1 MNLKMMTGLFEK
13 DKLTDLEFQN
23 EMSKNYS
30 LHIYTCTLTLIRLQT
45 SPSLYVRVLTADHH

>member
-23 EMSKNYS
+23 ETSKNYS
-30 LHIYTCTLTLIRLQT
+30 LHIYCTLICLQT